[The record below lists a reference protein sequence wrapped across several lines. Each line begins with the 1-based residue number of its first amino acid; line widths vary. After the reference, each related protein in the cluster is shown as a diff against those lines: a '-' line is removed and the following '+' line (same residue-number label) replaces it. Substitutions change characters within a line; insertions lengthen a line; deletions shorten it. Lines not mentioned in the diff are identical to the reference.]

1 MKETWFREEMDG
13 EEGNGE
19 CHMYL
24 CMKMIMGK
32 VGHTD
37 SCVKCVFA
45 EDKFHEFGKKIK
57 LLLQGLVHG

>member
-1 MKETWFREEMDG
+1 MFVERRWMERKGMESVI
-13 EEGNGE
+13 
-19 CHMYL
+19 CI
-24 CMKMIMGK
+24 CVMKMIMGK

-37 SCVKCVFA
+37 SCLKCVFA